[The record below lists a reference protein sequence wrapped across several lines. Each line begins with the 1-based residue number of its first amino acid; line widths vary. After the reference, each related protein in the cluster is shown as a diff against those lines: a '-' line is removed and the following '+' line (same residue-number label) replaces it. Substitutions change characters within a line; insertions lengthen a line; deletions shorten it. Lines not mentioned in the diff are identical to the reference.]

1 MACFHS
7 TENSGEITKIGGSQN
22 PVITL
27 CVDQHK
33 EIIMSKVELS
43 PQKIIIALESRSP
56 KSLTDVYRILGGTG
70 KLSGTLAAKIRAAVP
85 YIEKTLADN
94 KAGTAKAEGEEVST
108 KSKPAQKAEKKP
120 AKAPKKSPVPH
131 DSRNPFRP
139 GSGYG
144 LLVDLIA
151 SAGQKGIGKEDLLKA
166 YCKATGKDIVHA
178 KYDLAVINS
187 ASETSEKRH
196 RSCADGF
203 TILKEG
209 DNYRIR
215 FR

>member
-1 MACFHS
+1 M
-7 TENSGEITKIGGSQN
+7 
-22 PVITL
+22 P
-27 CVDQHK
+27 
-33 EIIMSKVELS
+33 KVELS
-43 PQKIIIALESRSP
+43 PQKIIVALESRSP
-56 KSLTDVYRILGGTG
+56 KSLSELFRILGGQ
-70 KLSGTLAAKIRAAVP
+70 KLSGKIARQIRLAVP
-85 YIEKTLADN
+85 GIEKILAEN
-94 KAGTAKAEGEEVST
+94 KAGAAKTEGEELSP
-108 KSKPAQKAEKKP
+108 KSQPAKKAEKKP
-120 AKAPKKSPVPH
+120 AKAAKKSPVPRH
-131 DSRNPFRP
+131 PMNPFRG

-151 SAGQKGIGKEDLLKA
+151 AAGQKGIGKEDLLSK
-166 YCKATGKDIVHA
+166 YCEISGKDLQHA

>member
-1 MACFHS
+1 
-7 TENSGEITKIGGSQN
+7 
-22 PVITL
+22 
-27 CVDQHK
+27 
-33 EIIMSKVELS
+33 MSKVELS
-43 PQKIIIALESRSP
+43 PQKIIVALESRSP
-56 KSLTDVYRILGGTG
+56 KSLTEVYHILGGTG

-85 YIEKTLADN
+85 YIEKTMAEN
-94 KAGTAKAEGEEVST
+94 KGKTEKVEGEEVST
-108 KSKPAQKAEKKP
+108 KSKPGKMADKKP
-120 AKAPKKSPVPH
+120 AKTPKKSPVPH

-139 GSGYG
+139 GSGYS
-144 LLVDLIA
+144 LLVDIIA
-151 SAGQKGIGKEDLLKA
+151 AAGPKGIGKEDLLKA

-203 TILKEG
+203 TILKET